1 MKAPYAGV
9 RVLDLTQLEQGP
21 SGTQVLADF
30 GADVIKIERPGT
42 GEIGRRMKPAEAGG
56 YSSFWAANNR
66 NKRSLSLDLK
76 SPEGRRVFTELVKTA
91 DVVAANFRPGVME
104 RLGFGYEDL
113 AAINPRIILALAS
126 GYGQDGPYRDRRGQ
140 DLAAQALGGI
150 MALTG
155 DADGPPRPVGTYV
168 VDYIAAMHF
177 AQAIM
182 AALAA
187 REQNGV
193 GQLVDV
199 CLLNAAVAMHLQEGS
214 AYLNDPVPVPRPRPN
229 LAHSRNTALYG
240 TYETSDGRAI
250 VIIADIFIDEPWQR
264 VCRALEIGDE
274 IARDPRFATIE
285 DLERHRDESAAVLR
299 EAFARFSRADAE
311 ARLLKEDVLCA
322 PVQAYDEVFTDPQ
335 VLFNGMVVE
344 TEIEGVGKRRIV
356 GQPVRLA
363 GTPAD
368 SARLAPPRV
377 GQHNEEIL
385 AELGLSEVEIGEVR
399 AAGAIGDENERR
411 SRGEGDAW

>member
-1 MKAPYAGV
+1 VTAPYAGI
-9 RVLDLTQLEQGP
+9 RILDLTQLEQGP

-42 GEIGRRMKPAEAGG
+42 GEIGRRMKPAEPGG

-104 RLGFGYEDL
+104 RLGFGYAEL
-113 AAINPRIILALAS
+113 SAINPRIILALAS

-187 REQNGV
+187 RERNGV
-193 GQLVDV
+193 GQAVDV

-214 AYLNDPVPVPRPRPN
+214 GYLNDPVPVPRPRPN

-240 TYETSDGRAI
+240 TYETADGKAI

-264 VCRALEIGDE
+264 ICRALELGDE
-274 IARDPRFATIE
+274 IAQDPRFA
-285 DLERHRDESAAVLR
+285 DLPALEQHPDASAAVLR
-299 EAFARFSRADAE
+299 AAFARYDRADAE
-311 ARLLKEDVLCA
+311 ARLLKEDILCA
-322 PVQAYDEVFTDPQ
+322 AVQEYAEVFTDPQ
-335 VLFNGMVVE
+335 VLHNGMVVTAE
-344 TEIEGVGKRRIV
+344 VEGVGERRIV
-356 GQPVRLA
+356 GQPVRLL

-368 SARLAPPRV
+368 PTRLAPPRV
-377 GQHNEEIL
+377 GQHNEQIL
-385 AELGLSEVEIGEVR
+385 AELGLTDAEIAAAR

-411 SRGEGDAW
+411 ARGEGDAW